1 MCPLHKEAAPI
12 SCSSNVFCEDC
23 ITDPFPCRWCVLSG
37 EDVLQTQ
44 QTHHPVYSKFMDA
57 VDARSRRIGSVG
69 LYSQT
74 ASESSTSVV
83 GGYCVSYHL
92 NSDVPTCPLG
102 QPLAGVCPNVS
113 LDRPSQD
120 STISS
125 GIMLLAAGLPLGRVQ
140 VGCIITVAVC
150 FTTLLAVCSG
160 SIQKR
165 KRV

>member
-1 MCPLHKEAAPI
+1 
-12 SCSSNVFCEDC
+12 
-23 ITDPFPCRWCVLSG
+23 
-37 EDVLQTQ
+37 
-44 QTHHPVYSKFMDA
+44 MDA

-125 GIMLLAAGLPLGRVQ
+125 GIMLLAAGLPL
-140 VGCIITVAVC
+140 VAVC